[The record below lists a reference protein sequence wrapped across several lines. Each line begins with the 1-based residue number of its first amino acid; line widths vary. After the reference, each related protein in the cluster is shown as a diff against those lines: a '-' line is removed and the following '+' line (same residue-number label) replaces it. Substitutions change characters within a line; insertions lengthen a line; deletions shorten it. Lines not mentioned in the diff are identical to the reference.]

1 MRCIFLH
8 KYFDNEQIVILLVS
22 LQGDQVSISERHT
35 GIFLGTLGWA
45 NNQLTGDSS
54 FLPTDVIVDVTRK
67 LVVGTTRVEPVY
79 VDQPVEEPEGEL
91 AGDRPPEE
99 G

>member
-8 KYFDNEQIVILLVS
+8 KYFDNEQLVILLVS
-22 LQGDQVSISERHT
+22 LEDDQVSISDRHT

-45 NNQLTGDSS
+45 NKRLTGDTS
-54 FLPTDVIVDVTRK
+54 FLPADVIVEITRK

-79 VDQPVEEPEGEL
+79 VDQPVEESEGEL
-91 AGDRPPEE
+91 AGDMPPE
-99 G
+99 